1 MPGRGCA
8 WQKLGRNR
16 AQYRPV
22 TLPIAIVL
30 FLLVTVVVV
39 FSKEWVSVDVATLL
53 LLCALVLLGILNV
66 EEAFSG
72 FSNDIIIILASI
84 FVLSGALMKGG
95 VMDHLGEAI
104 SRLAGGSRTKVLLC
118 VMPVTTFI
126 SSFMNNTTTTAVLMP
141 AVLGVCK
148 RSKVSPGKV
157 LIPLAYAS
165 MLGGTCTLIGT
176 STNVAASGYVKSAG
190 LAPFSM
196 FEFLPV
202 GGAIVVAGILYMTFV
217 GHRLLPETR
226 EAGATGD
233 DAMREFLSEV
243 VVTAGSPLAGR
254 ELRGSP
260 LAQMGLQVRAVLRG
274 SRRLEAEPHVTLEE
288 GDLLLVQASREGLLQ
303 VKDTAGI
310 EITQDLKL
318 GLTSETRTIAEAL
331 LMPQSSLIGRS
342 IRELD
347 FRRRFGLV
355 VLAIYRRGHTLATR
369 IGGLPLKA
377 GDVLL
382 VQGRPERFRSLTD
395 NADLWILQ
403 EMEHQPARR
412 RKGLWA
418 VGIFL
423 AAVTASS
430 FGWLPLPIAFLLAA
444 LGVLGTRLITME
456 EAYNLIDWRLL
467 ILIAGMT
474 SFGLAMQK
482 TGAAAYLAG
491 LIVAWFSPLGTAA
504 VMLAF
509 VVLTMLLT
517 QPMSNAAAAL
527 VVLPVAMTTAQ
538 RLGLDPR
545 TFAILVTLS
554 ASLSFITPF
563 EPSCLIVYGPGKY
576 RFRDFVVAG
585 LPLTALV
592 IVVIL
597 LLVPLIWPLR

>member
-1 MPGRGCA
+1 M
-8 WQKLGRNR
+8 
-16 AQYRPV
+16 
-22 TLPIAIVL
+22 TLPILIVL
-30 FLLVTVVVV
+30 ALLVTVVVV
-39 FSKEWVSVDVATLL
+39 FAFEWLSVDVTTLL
-53 LLCALVLLGILNV
+53 LLATLVLLRILTV

-95 VMDHLGEAI
+95 VMDRLGETIHRVA
-104 SRLAGGSRTKVLLC
+104 RGSRTWVLLC
-118 VMPVTTFI
+118 VMPITTFI

-141 AVLGVCK
+141 AVLGVCR
-148 RSKVSPGKV
+148 RSKISPGKV

-176 STNVAASGYVKSAG
+176 STNVAASGYVQSTG

-202 GGAIVVAGILYMTFV
+202 GAAVCVAGILYMTFL
-217 GHRLLPETR
+217 GHRLLPQTR
-226 EAGATGD
+226 ETGD
-233 DAMREFLSEV
+233 TAASIREFLSEV
-243 VVTAGSPLAGR
+243 LVTPGSPLAGQI
-254 ELRGSP
+254 LRDSR
-260 LAQMGLQVRAVLRG
+260 LAQMGLQVRAILRG
-274 SRRLEAEPHVTLEE
+274 ERRIYAEPHVQLEE

-310 EITQDLKL
+310 EIRQDVHL
-318 GLTSETRTIAEAL
+318 GAEDLRSDTTRIVEAL
-331 LMPQSSLIGRS
+331 LLPQSNLVGRT
-342 IRELD
+342 IQELD
-347 FRRRFGLV
+347 FRRRFGV
-355 VLAIYRRGHTLATR
+355 SVIAIYRHGHTLATR
-369 IGGLPLKA
+369 IAGLPLRA

-382 VQGRPERFRSLTD
+382 LQGRSERFRSLVD
-395 NADLWILQ
+395 NADLFIL
-403 EMEHQPARR
+403 EEVEHQPARR

-423 AAVTASS
+423 VAVVAST
-430 FGWLPLPIAFLLAA
+430 FGWIPLPIAFLLAA
-444 LGVLGTRLITME
+444 LAVIGTRLITME
-456 EAYNLIDWRLL
+456 EAYDLIDWRLL

-482 TGAAAYLAG
+482 TGAAEYLAG
-491 LIVAWFSPLGTAA
+491 LVVAWVSPLGVTA

-527 VVLPVAMTTAQ
+527 VVLPVAMTTATK
-538 RLGLDPR
+538 LGLDPR
-545 TFAILVTLS
+545 TFAVLVTLA

-592 IVVIL
+592 ILMIMVM
-597 LLVPLIWPLR
+597 VPRIWPLR

>member
-1 MPGRGCA
+1 MSSV
-8 WQKLGRNR
+8 GRNR

-22 TLPIAIVL
+22 TLPIFLVL
-30 FLLVTVVVV
+30 FLLVAVVVV
-39 FSKEWVSVDVATLL
+39 FSKEWVPVDVATLL
-53 LLCALVLLGILNV
+53 LLCVLVLLGILDV

-72 FSNDIIIILASI
+72 FANDIIIILGSI

-95 VMDHLGEAI
+95 VMDHLGEVI
-104 SRLAGGSRTKVLLC
+104 SRVAGGSRTKVLLC

-176 STNVAASGYVKSAG
+176 STNVAGSGYVKAAG
-190 LAPFSM
+190 LEPFSM

-202 GGAIVVAGILYMTFV
+202 GAAVAVAGILFMTFV
-217 GHRLLPETR
+217 GHRLLPQTR
-226 EAGATGD
+226 EADYAEA
-233 DAMREFLSEV
+233 AMREFLSEV
-243 VVTAGSPLAGR
+243 VITPGSPLAGQ
-254 ELRGSP
+254 ELRSAP

-274 SRRLEAEPHVTLEE
+274 DRRLEAEPHVTLQE

-310 EITQDLKL
+310 EITQDLKM

-331 LMPQSSLIGRS
+331 LMPQSSFIGRS

-347 FRRRFGLV
+347 FRRRFGLT
-355 VLAIYRRGHTLATR
+355 VLAIYRHGHTLATR

-382 VQGRPERFRSLTD
+382 LQARPERLRALAD
-395 NADLWILQ
+395 NADLWILE

-412 RKGLWA
+412 RKGWWA

-423 AAVTASS
+423 VAVTASS
-430 FGWLPLPIAFLLAA
+430 FGWMPLPIAFLLAA
-444 LGVLGTRLITME
+444 LGVIGTRLITME

-482 TGAAAYLAG
+482 TGAAEYLAG
-491 LIVAWFSPLGTAA
+491 LIVAWFSPLGTVA

-509 VVLTMLLT
+509 IVLTMLLT

-527 VVLPVAMTTAQ
+527 VVLPVAMSTAQ

-545 TFAILVTLS
+545 TFAVLVTLS

-585 LPLTALV
+585 TPLTALV
-592 IVVIL
+592 VILIL

>member
-1 MPGRGCA
+1 MSSA
-8 WQKLGRNR
+8 GRNR
-16 AQYRPV
+16 AQYDPV
-22 TLPIAIVL
+22 TLPIFLVL
-30 FLLVTVVVV
+30 FLLVAVVAV
-39 FSKEWVSVDVATLL
+39 FSKEWVPVDVATLL
-53 LLCALVLLGILNV
+53 LLCVLVLLRILNI

-72 FSNDIIIILASI
+72 FSNDIIIILGSI

-95 VMDHLGEAI
+95 VMDHLGAVI
-104 SRLAGGSRTKVLLC
+104 SRLAGGSQTKVLLC

-176 STNVAASGYVKSAG
+176 STNVAGSGYVKAAG
-190 LAPFSM
+190 LEPFSM

-202 GGAIVVAGILYMTFV
+202 GLAACVAGILFMTFV
-217 GHRLLPETR
+217 GHRLLPQTR
-226 EAGATGD
+226 EADYSEA
-233 DAMREFLSEV
+233 AMREFLSEV
-243 VVTAGSPLAGR
+243 VVTPGSPLAGQ
-254 ELRGSP
+254 ELRNAP

-274 SRRLEAEPHVTLEE
+274 NRRLEAEPHVRLEE

-310 EITQDLKL
+310 EIRPDLKM
-318 GLTSETRTIAEAL
+318 GLTSETRTIAEGL
-331 LMPQSSLIGRS
+331 LMPHSAFIGRS
-342 IRELD
+342 VQELD
-347 FRRRFGLV
+347 FRRRFGLT
-355 VLAIYRRGHTLATR
+355 VLAIYRHGHTLASR
-369 IGGLPLKA
+369 IGDLPLRA

-382 VQGRPERFRSLTD
+382 LQGRPERFRALAD

-412 RKGLWA
+412 RKGWWA

-423 AAVTASS
+423 VAVVASS
-430 FGWLPLPIAFLLAA
+430 FDWVPLPIAFLLAA
-444 LGVLGTRLITME
+444 LAVIGTRLITME

-491 LIVAWFSPLGTAA
+491 LIVAWFSPLGTVA

-509 VVLTMLLT
+509 IVLTMLLT

-527 VVLPVAMTTAQ
+527 VVLPVAMSTAQ

-545 TFAILVTLS
+545 TFAVLVTLS

-585 LPLTALV
+585 TPLTVLV
-592 IVVIL
+592 VILIL